1 MVSKERIQ
9 GHPDVSEDQLL
20 EVLRSLDE
28 SPIKV
33 SLQQEYGSWSPWMDR
48 AIRDERRRTTL
59 REAEARY
66 RQEYLGIEEREE
78 LWSRIIR
85 LRRKLGVA

>member
-9 GHPDVSEDQLL
+9 GHPDVSEDQLV
-20 EVLRSLDE
+20 EVLRHLDE
-28 SPIKV
+28 NPVKV
-33 SLQQEYGSWSPWMDR
+33 SLKREDGSWSYGSER
-48 AIRDERRRTTL
+48 AVEAEAQRTAL
-59 REAEARY
+59 REAETRY

-85 LRRKLGVA
+85 LRRKLGLA